1 MLALISF
8 QISLNSVF
16 RLSFWFYLC
25 YALYILDI
33 HPCSFLM
40 YEQQCIYNLK
50 TDFKCVLQLKNKTK
64 YIKKHNQCHRE
75 STWPTTRLW
84 TRSAP
89 IAYQTFNRKTMF
101 NDISKA
107 INIRQSSGYNSQLKN
122 SISNLKISPAITLP
136 HEVRIIQK
144 SLRIT
149 KSHKSQLICDS
160 MGQPYFVPRFG
171 GRRVS
176 VVNDFLATA
185 KSAPK
190 VMSAIICLKLLN
202 ELIHLSDWSE

>member
-1 MLALISF
+1 MQRIKNALKCLKCHWIDIMLTI
-8 QISLNSVF
+8 N
-16 RLSFWFYLC
+16 FWFYLC

-64 YIKKHNQCHRE
+64 YIKNTTNAIE
-75 STWPTTRLW
+75 S
-84 TRSAP
+84 

-122 SISNLKISPAITLP
+122 SISNLKISHAITLP

-202 ELIHLSDWSE
+202 ELIHLSE